1 MNLKNIKWAAIALA
15 GVLSLGSCD
24 DFGDIN
30 VDPNNPADPDTRYM
44 FAYACKRVYT
54 FAWNGTYNPW
64 TQMFP
69 MYIAERQNVQYGTF
83 SVRDFSTQSYYY
95 ENIQNLE
102 TIISLN
108 SNEET
113 KNESYVAPFGTS
125 ANQIAAAKTLR
136 AYYYMHLTDALGM
149 LPYSEAIKGLEG
161 NFTPKYDTQEFIYE
175 DLDRDLTEAYA
186 LFDESGT
193 LDDTYDI
200 LYEGD
205 IAKWKK
211 LNASLRMMMAIK
223 LSDVNPSAGR
233 ERFAK
238 AYADGGIE
246 DNVDR
251 LEYKFLPEQANE
263 NILFSNIV
271 TDGRRDFS
279 PSETII
285 DSLKSYNDPRLYAY
299 ADPNSKGEYEGIPLG
314 INQADVVNYADRAEF
329 DARFWEQDAPMVV
342 VPASHILLLEAE
354 AAVRGWIT
362 ADAEDLYRR
371 GIQASFG
378 YYDIDNLVADL
389 TKEEALDPSVDYT
402 DFDGY
407 MAQPKVQLTGSES
420 EKIYKIAMQRW
431 LANYLQNGMEAWSD
445 WRRLN
450 VPTLVPGPAMVT
462 SHIPYRRI
470 YTNNDYNANMDNYN
484 AAIAQQGEDTYD
496 TRVWWDTKDNE

>member
-1 MNLKNIKWAAIALA
+1 MNMNLKNIKWAAIALA

-24 DFGDIN
+24 DFGDMN

-69 MYIAERQNVQYGTF
+69 MYIAECQNVQYGTF

-113 KNESYVAPFGTS
+113 KNESYVAPFGTN

-246 DNVDR
+246 DNADR
-251 LEYKFLPEQANE
+251 LEYKFLAEEANE
-263 NILFSNIV
+263 NILYANIV
-271 TDGRRDFS
+271 RDGRRDFS
-279 PSETII
+279 PSMTII

-314 INQADVVNYADRAEF
+314 INQADVVNYSDRAEF
-329 DARFWEQDAPMVV
+329 DTRFWEQDAPMVV

-371 GIQASFG
+371 GIQASFD
-378 YYDIDNLVADL
+378 YYDVVGSMDANDKSI
-389 TKEEALDPSVDYT
+389 TYT

>member
-1 MNLKNIKWAAIALA
+1 MNLKNMKWAAFALA
-15 GVLSLGSCD
+15 GVLSLSSCD

-30 VDPNNPADPDTRYM
+30 IDPNNPTQPDTRYM
-44 FAYACKRVYT
+44 FTYACKRVYT

-83 SVRDFSTQSYYY
+83 DVRDFATQNYYTG
-95 ENIQNLE
+95 NIQNLE
-102 TIISLN
+102 TIIDLN

-113 KNESYVAPFGTS
+113 MNESYVAPFGTA
-125 ANQIAAAKTLR
+125 ANQIAAARTLR

-149 LPYSEAIKGLEG
+149 LPYSEAIQGLEG
-161 NFTPKYDTQEFIYE
+161 NFMPKYDTQEFIYE
-175 DLDRDLTEAYA
+175 DLDRDLREAYA
-186 LFDESGT
+186 QFDESGT

-223 LSDVNPSAGR
+223 LSDVDPAAGR
-233 ERFAK
+233 ERFAQ

-246 DNVDR
+246 DNADR
-251 LEYKFLPEQANE
+251 LEYKFMAEEANE
-263 NILFSNIV
+263 NILYTNIYR
-271 TDGRRDFS
+271 DGRRDFA
-279 PSETII
+279 PSITII

-299 ADPNSKGEYEGIPLG
+299 ADPNSRGEYNGIPLG
-314 INQADVVNYADRAEF
+314 IDQADVVNYTDRAEF
-329 DARFWEQDAPMVV
+329 DTRFTEQDAPMVV

-354 AAVRGWIT
+354 AAVRGWIN

-371 GIQASFG
+371 GIQASFD
-378 YYDIDNLVADL
+378 YYDVVGSMDEDDNSI
-389 TKEEALDPSVDYT
+389 TYT

-462 SHIPYRRI
+462 THIPYRRI

-484 AAIAQQGEDTYD
+484 AAIAAQGADTYD
-496 TRVWWDTKDNE
+496 TRVWWDVADND

>member
-15 GVLSLGSCD
+15 SVLSLGSCD

-83 SVRDFSTQSYYY
+83 SVRDFATSSYYY

-102 TIISLN
+102 TIINLN

-113 KNESYVAPFGTS
+113 KNESYVAPFGS
-125 ANQIAAAKTLR
+125 NANQIAAARTLR
-136 AYYYMHLTDALGM
+136 AFYYMHLSDALGM

-186 LFDESGT
+186 QFEESGS

-205 IAKWKK
+205 ITKWKK

-246 DNVDR
+246 DNADR
-251 LEYKFLPEQANE
+251 LEYKFLPEQDNE
-263 NILFSNIV
+263 NILYSNIV
-271 TDGRRDFS
+271 RSGRRDFS
-279 PSETII
+279 PSMTII

-314 INQADVVNYADRAEF
+314 IEQTDVVNYADRAEF
-329 DARFWEQDAPMVV
+329 DTRFWEQDAPMVV

-371 GIQASFG
+371 GIQASFD
-378 YYDIDNLVADL
+378 YYDVVGSMDANDKSI
-389 TKEEALDPSVDYT
+389 TYT

-462 SHIPYRRI
+462 THIPYRRI

>member
-1 MNLKNIKWAAIALA
+1 
-15 GVLSLGSCD
+15 
-24 DFGDIN
+24 
-30 VDPNNPADPDTRYM
+30 
-44 FAYACKRVYT
+44 
-54 FAWNGTYNPW
+54 
-64 TQMFP
+64 
-69 MYIAERQNVQYGTF
+69 
-83 SVRDFSTQSYYY
+83 
-95 ENIQNLE
+95 
-102 TIISLN
+102 
-108 SNEET
+108 
-113 KNESYVAPFGTS
+113 
-125 ANQIAAAKTLR
+125 
-136 AYYYMHLTDALGM
+136 MHLTDALGM

-246 DNVDR
+246 DNADR
-251 LEYKFLPEQANE
+251 LEYKFLAEEANE
-263 NILFSNIV
+263 NILYDNIV
-271 TDGRRDFS
+271 RSGRRDFS
-279 PSETII
+279 PSMTII

-314 INQADVVNYADRAEF
+314 IEQNDIVNYSDRAEF
-329 DARFWEQDAPMVV
+329 DTRFWEQDAPMVV

-354 AAVRGWIT
+354 AAVRGWIN

-371 GIQASFG
+371 GIQASFD
-378 YYDIDNLVADL
+378 YYDVVGSMDENDNSI
-389 TKEEALDPSVDYT
+389 TYT

-462 SHIPYRRI
+462 THIPYRRI

>member
-1 MNLKNIKWAAIALA
+1 MKKNMKWAAFALA
-15 GVLSLGSCD
+15 GVLSLTSCD

-30 VDPNNPADPDTRYM
+30 VDPNNPIEPETRYL
-44 FAYACKRVYT
+44 FTYACKRVYT

-83 SVRDFSTQSYYY
+83 SVRDFATQDYYI

-102 TIISLN
+102 KIIELN
-108 SNEET
+108 SDPET
-113 KNESYVAPFGTS
+113 VDAGNVIELGSTD
-125 ANQIAAAKTLR
+125 NQIAAARTLK

-149 LPYSEAIKGLEG
+149 LPYSEAIQGLEG
-161 NFTPKYDTQEFIYE
+161 NFMPKYDTQEFIYE
-175 DLDRDLTEAYA
+175 DLDRDLREAYA
-186 LFDESGT
+186 QFDESGT
-193 LDDTYDI
+193 LNDTYDI
-200 LYEGD
+200 LYAGD

-223 LSDVNPSAGR
+223 LSDVDPAAGR
-233 ERFAK
+233 ERFAQ

-246 DNVDR
+246 DNADR
-251 LEYKFLPEQANE
+251 LEYKFLAEEANE
-263 NILFSNIV
+263 NILYSNIV
-271 TDGRRDFS
+271 TNGRRDFS

-299 ADPNSKGEYEGIPLG
+299 ADPNSTGEYEGIPLG
-314 INQADVVNYADRAEF
+314 INQSDIVNYKDRAEF
-329 DARFWEQDAPMVV
+329 DSRFWEQDAPMVV

-354 AAVRGWIT
+354 AAVRGWIN

-371 GIQASFG
+371 GIQASFD
-378 YYDIDNLVADL
+378 YYDVVGSMDENDKSIN
-389 TKEEALDPSVDYT
+389 YT

-462 SHIPYRRI
+462 THIPYRRI

-484 AAIAQQGEDTYD
+484 AAIAAQGADTYD

>member
-83 SVRDFSTQSYYY
+83 SVRDFATSSYYY

-113 KNESYVAPFGTS
+113 KNESYVAPFGTN

-246 DNVDR
+246 DNADR
-251 LEYKFLPEQANE
+251 LEYKFLAEEANE
-263 NILFSNIV
+263 NILYDNIV
-271 TDGRRDFS
+271 RSGRRDFS
-279 PSETII
+279 PSMTII

-314 INQADVVNYADRAEF
+314 IEQNDIVNYSDRAEF
-329 DARFWEQDAPMVV
+329 DTRFWEQDAPMVV

-354 AAVRGWIT
+354 AAVRGWIN

-371 GIQASFG
+371 GNSI
-378 YYDIDNLVADL
+378 
-389 TKEEALDPSVDYT
+389 TYT

-462 SHIPYRRI
+462 THIPYRRI